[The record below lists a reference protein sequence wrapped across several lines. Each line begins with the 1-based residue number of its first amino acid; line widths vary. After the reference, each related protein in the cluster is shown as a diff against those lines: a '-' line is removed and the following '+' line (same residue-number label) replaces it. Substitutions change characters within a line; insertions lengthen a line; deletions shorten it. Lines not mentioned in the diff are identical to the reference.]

1 VRRRRHALFENCLTA
16 DPDGELRHVPEE
28 GYMRE
33 RAGCQA
39 AWDTL
44 ICCFDSCAD
53 PESEACETECTTQG
67 NAYDTCIEA
76 YDEGCFEMTNTACF
90 KAT

>member
-1 VRRRRHALFENCLTA
+1 
-16 DPDGELRHVPEE
+16 
-28 GYMRE
+28 MRE